1 MALLVPYLL
10 HTLQQ
15 AARHAGLEADPC
27 WHKVDN
33 LGAKSGV
40 SFHRIFPQGFLKFF
54 LSKGIT
60 INPIK
65 PQSFQEYHLN
75 EANTLKS
82 PCSRVRGSEG
92 VPGVVSAGLRSL
104 RGCWWDPEIQRGGL
118 GAWWGHCL
126 WITESSCVPP
136 SSGTSLRGLKK
147 VDGVKPS
154 LLEGVTQDANSSQGI
169 HSGQQWLQ
177 ARCPAL
183 KGFWTKWHQAH
194 GKTRCWSWALTATI
208 SCLHKWPDFSNAL
221 NIRQFPWTPIRAAG
235 CSAVLEIR
243 PFLWMPKYGLGDAG
257 SSHSNLQILVM
268 LFLQQRQHPIKVSRV
283 RSHFRKATWQHF
295 ENLS

>member
-27 WHKVDN
+27 WHKGDN

-75 EANTLKS
+75 EASTLKS
-82 PCSRVRGSEG
+82 PCSRVRGSRG
-92 VPGVVSAGLRSL
+92 LQGWCPLVSGHS
-104 RGCWWDPEIQRGGL
+104 CWWDPRIQTGGL
-118 GAWWGHCL
+118 GAWWSHCP
-126 WITESSCVPP
+126 IESSCIPP
-136 SSGTSLRGLKK
+136 SSVTSLGGLKK

-154 LLEGVTQDANSSQGI
+154 LLEGVS
-169 HSGQQWLQ
+169 
-177 ARCPAL
+177 
-183 KGFWTKWHQAH
+183 
-194 GKTRCWSWALTATI
+194 
-208 SCLHKWPDFSNAL
+208 
-221 NIRQFPWTPIRAAG
+221 
-235 CSAVLEIR
+235 
-243 PFLWMPKYGLGDAG
+243 
-257 SSHSNLQILVM
+257 
-268 LFLQQRQHPIKVSRV
+268 
-283 RSHFRKATWQHF
+283 
-295 ENLS
+295 